1 MHLDGDMRL
10 FLTEAQWTVVMDTT
24 ALLKPFMIAQ
34 RLLEGQLYVTISL
47 IPYML
52 YKIRSG
58 LLSANADLNSSLHVQ
73 SITTL
78 MLAKFSEEFGTGE
91 ENTVATDHIAEG
103 NRRRAKGIP
112 KIVLL
117 AMCLDPRTKST
128 IGIPPADRLLI
139 WQYIEE
145 ELVEVALNNGPP
157 EAEAA
162 PGVLVDAPIIL
173 NNNAL
178 QNDDFLRE
186 LDDDSDVIA
195 IVEDA
200 DDDLQELNDANDGF
214 ANLAGH
220 EGEIWSRETVT
231 AMIRSEIQLYQ
242 AAKGIKLRDTRSG
255 LFNNPLDWWRVHESD
270 FPHLAKMSMKYL
282 SIPATSAPSE
292 RVFSTAGLTIAKDRA
307 RLEASRAN
315 ELVFL
320 HESVPSLDKYN
331 AAIEGRNYG

>member
-1 MHLDGDMRL
+1 
-10 FLTEAQWTVVMDTT
+10 
-24 ALLKPFMIAQ
+24 
-34 RLLEGQLYVTISL
+34 
-47 IPYML
+47 
-52 YKIRSG
+52 
-58 LLSANADLNSSLHVQ
+58 
-73 SITTL
+73 
-78 MLAKFSEEFGTGE
+78 
-91 ENTVATDHIAEG
+91 
-103 NRRRAKGIP
+103 
-112 KIVLL
+112 
-117 AMCLDPRTKST
+117 MCLDPRTKST

-139 WQYIEE
+139 WRYIEE
-145 ELVEVALNNGPP
+145 ELVEVALNNGHPKG
-157 EAEAA
+157 EAA

-186 LDDDSDVIA
+186 LDDDSDVIV

-220 EGEIWSRETVT
+220 KGEIWSRETAT

-270 FPHLAKMSMKYL
+270 FPHLAKLWMKYL

-292 RVFSTAGLTIAKDRA
+292 RVFSTAGLMIAKDRA

-320 HESVPSLDKYN
+320 HESVPSLNKYN
-331 AAIEGRNYG
+331 AAIEGRNYANITR